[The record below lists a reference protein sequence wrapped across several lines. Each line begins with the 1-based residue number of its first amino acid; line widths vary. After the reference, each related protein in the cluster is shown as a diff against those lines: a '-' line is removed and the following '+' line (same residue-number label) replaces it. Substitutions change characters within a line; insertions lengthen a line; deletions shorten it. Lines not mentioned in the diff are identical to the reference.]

1 MSYGVQVGEE
11 RFFLKTAGKPDAPK
25 PISHDFSI
33 SLLRNAQRLWEK
45 SRHPLLPELYQ
56 VIESPDGPLCVYEWA
71 DGELLGNAR
80 DRFRAL
86 PEPVIIRTLDGIH
99 ALHHQLI
106 GLGWIAVDFYD
117 GCLIYDFDR
126 QALHVMDLDHY
137 HFGPF
142 TNEMGRMFGSGRF
155 MAPEEY
161 ELGTQ
166 IDERTTVFTMGRTTA
181 VLLSD
186 NSLDRQPFR
195 GNEAQYEVMCRA
207 CRENRDERYV
217 SMAEFYTAWMDVR

>member
-71 DGELLGNAR
+71 DGELLRNAR

-86 PEPVIIRTLDGIH
+86 SEPEIIRTLDGIY

-117 GCLIYDFDR
+117 GCLINDFDR

-137 HFGPF
+137 H
-142 TNEMGRMFGSGRF
+142 S
-155 MAPEEY
+155 
-161 ELGTQ
+161 
-166 IDERTTVFTMGRTTA
+166 
-181 VLLSD
+181 
-186 NSLDRQPFR
+186 
-195 GNEAQYEVMCRA
+195 
-207 CRENRDERYV
+207 
-217 SMAEFYTAWMDVR
+217 